1 MGASAARKLDP
12 PPDPEERTPES
23 FLEEIQDI
31 FNSGTLRGARE
42 VAAQGL
48 ALYPDHTELR
58 RLYHVLGPFKS
69 RNKGRVSSHS
79 RRQQPDRRET
89 FQWLRENAWK
99 YEGQWVAV
107 LGPKLI
113 AASPKLSEVLKVI
126 EEGHFDEPPLLHH
139 VV

>member
-12 PPDPEERTPES
+12 PAPDPEERTPES
-23 FLEEIQDI
+23 FLEEIQGI

-48 ALYPDHTELR
+48 VLYPNHPELR
-58 RLYHVLGPFKS
+58 RLHHVLRPVKT
-69 RNKGRVSSHS
+69 RLVSGQ
-79 RRQQPDRRET
+79 RQPDRTET
-89 FQWLRENAWK
+89 FQWLRENSGK

-113 AASPKLSEVLKVI
+113 AASPKLSEVLKIV